1 MNSRITRSGDMP
13 DFKLYDSFTNADIVS
28 MKNER
33 IHFLNS
39 MKKCLQKMQEEA
51 IQSAIKGKGMIYQ
64 MTQQFSINI
73 INNGKA

>member
-1 MNSRITRSGDMP
+1 
-13 DFKLYDSFTNADIVS
+13 
-28 MKNER
+28 
-33 IHFLNS
+33 
-39 MKKCLQKMQEEA
+39 MQEEA